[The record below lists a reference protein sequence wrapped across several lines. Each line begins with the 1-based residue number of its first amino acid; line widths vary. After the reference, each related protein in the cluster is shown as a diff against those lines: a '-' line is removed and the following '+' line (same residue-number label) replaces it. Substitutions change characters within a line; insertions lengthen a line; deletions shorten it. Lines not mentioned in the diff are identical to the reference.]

1 MCTRTALGVRLCALQ
16 CRSRAV
22 SWPGPCSY
30 SQGALAQHDF
40 VRRRRQVSNMSRVRL
55 QVAKVAESDADYR
68 KFYLENGATTMRLRA
83 ETK

>member
-1 MCTRTALGVRLCALQ
+1 
-16 CRSRAV
+16 
-22 SWPGPCSY
+22 
-30 SQGALAQHDF
+30 
-40 VRRRRQVSNMSRVRL
+40 VSNMSRVRL